1 MKKFIIV
8 VGLLFTMPHTAVADQ
23 QDIPLEYNQKSNPN
37 KNGTVNRAPM
47 HLPIDVFYDS
57 DTHTIIVIGSDS
69 LNAEVYV
76 HDSTGTRV
84 FHSASLNTNY
94 TFSTPG
100 TYTIQIQGDGW
111 YAEGEI
117 EV

>member
-1 MKKFIIV
+1 MKRTFLILSMLMTLTQATFAEQSDIFLEFHRKSDIGKDTEINRSKFFV
-8 VGLLFTMPHTAVADQ
+8 
-23 QDIPLEYNQKSNPN
+23 
-37 KNGTVNRAPM
+37 
-47 HLPIDVFYDS
+47 PIDVLYDS
-57 DTHTIIVIGSDS
+57 DTHTIIVIGSES

-76 HDSTGTRV
+76 HDSTGTQV
-84 FHSASLNTNY
+84 FYSASLNTNY

-111 YAEGEI
+111 YAKGEI